1 MRQAR
6 VGRRLGVRRLVRVG
20 VGLRLRTG
28 VRVDKGRMLVYHR
41 RRLVGVGLRTR
52 RRSNGLR
59 LRVASWVSTRRWSRR
74 RRSKRLRLPVV
85 QRGELRRRGDE
96 RLSNVGER
104 IGCRSAVRGHLHR
117 PAHARLLLRLSRS
130 RSSVAL
136 RHVARERPVRIHA
149 HPPEGRLSSP
159 VGVLVPERTLFV
171 VFVVFGRTSVPG
183 STLGARWR

>member
-1 MRQAR
+1 M
-6 VGRRLGVRRLVRVG
+6 
-20 VGLRLRTG
+20 
-28 VRVDKGRMLVYHR
+28 
-41 RRLVGVGLRTR
+41 
-52 RRSNGLR
+52 
-59 LRVASWVSTRRWSRR
+59 
-74 RRSKRLRLPVV
+74 
-85 QRGELRRRGDE
+85 QRGELRRRDE

-149 HPPEGRLSSP
+149 HPPEGSLSSP

-171 VFVVFGRTSVPG
+171 VFVVFGRISVPG
-183 STLGARWR
+183 STLGARWRQRGREVLRSGRSRNVKRLVSRPTSAILDEAEECETEKATPGR